1 MFENASQ
8 GRLKFQNFSYYV
20 SRRYGLFH
28 DKGISL
34 MFKSHILELEYDI
47 KYSVQSLFVLWHFY
61 IPINVSIRSIDE
73 VKHLFLKHYIVAELQ
88 LRIVL
93 LQNTF
98 EIIYYETQP

>member
-8 GRLKFQNFSYYV
+8 GRLKFQNFSYYA

-28 DKGISL
+28 NKGISL
-34 MFKSHILELEYDI
+34 MCKSHILGLEYDI
-47 KYSVQSLFVLWHFY
+47 KYSFHFY
-61 IPINVSIRSIDE
+61 VPISVSIRSIDE
-73 VKHLFLKHYIVAELQ
+73 VKHLFLKHYIVGVLK

-98 EIIYYETQP
+98 EIIYYENQP